1 MCQKRKKKKTG
12 ERLTKKKNA
21 QRQTILIQSR
31 SFYHKP
37 LNGKKQNKN
46 PEKTIHSVDF
56 RIMFICIIQFDRAK
70 NKSWYHEIKT
80 YLNNN
85 EKADNGDGG
94 TKGKY
99 SASC

>member
-1 MCQKRKKKKTG
+1 MYVPKKKKNRRKTNK
-12 ERLTKKKNA
+12 KKKNV

-80 YLNNN
+80 YLKNN
-85 EKADNGDGG
+85 EKADNGG